1 MAPGTQISHVGFSTA
16 YARALLHYAPN
27 IGISMFRITLAT
39 PLRGPGFIRDMR
51 RRGVPLFVWTV
62 NEETWMRWAVRNRL
76 DGVITDDPKLFLEV
90 CRRVDQGDQEE
101 EVGVKG
107 REEKKKKDSLIGT
120 IGGALK
126 LGIQVT
132 LIELIHLIWLV
143 IVFFQHG
150 GPEREVRK
158 SFES

>member
-1 MAPGTQISHVGFSTA
+1 
-16 YARALLHYAPN
+16 
-27 IGISMFRITLAT
+27 
-39 PLRGPGFIRDMR
+39 
-51 RRGVPLFVWTV
+51 
-62 NEETWMRWAVRNRL
+62 MRWAVRNRL

-132 LIELIHLIWLV
+132 LIEVIHLIWLV
-143 IVFFQHG
+143 ILLFQHG

>member
-1 MAPGTQISHVGFSTA
+1 
-16 YARALLHYAPN
+16 
-27 IGISMFRITLAT
+27 
-39 PLRGPGFIRDMR
+39 
-51 RRGVPLFVWTV
+51 
-62 NEETWMRWAVRNRL
+62 MRWAVRNRL

-107 REEKKKKDSLIGT
+107 REEKKKDSLIGT

-132 LIELIHLIWLV
+132 LIEVIHLVWLV
-143 IVFFQHG
+143 ILLFQHG